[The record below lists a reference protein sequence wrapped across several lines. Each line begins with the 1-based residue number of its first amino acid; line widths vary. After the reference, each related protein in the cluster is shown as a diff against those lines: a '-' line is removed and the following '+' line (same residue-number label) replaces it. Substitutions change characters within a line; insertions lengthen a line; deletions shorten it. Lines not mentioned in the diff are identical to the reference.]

1 MQASFTSG
9 YGGSWPVDFEPSHPK
24 KGDFA
29 ERSVGTSFEHSGVKI
44 ISLPLCTET
53 LLGILR
59 LRNPIG
65 IVRRIGMI
73 YRRGNLYLAVG
84 ARLPWLFLVRAIN
97 ECIVTAKKSC
107 KAWLGEAI
115 ARLRLLERLNRS
127 GILHHF
133 LVALSLTSMVFLAKQ
148 AGMMTF
154 LDALTINLS
163 QRLLAERNDK
173 DASKEASGGILSEP
187 CKDSSDPRCNAAL
200 LVITADDYL
209 HSFNNTS
216 PLDRDELAV
225 GLGRLF
231 ESKPAVVLIDLDLAP
246 STSQYQKDDRLDGI
260 LKEAIELHGIK
271 LVIITPILNNVDSR
285 ADEWLRQQCQQGV
298 GLAFPSVRTTFGIVL
313 DYSELYPSLGV
324 VARSF
329 IPRRANSGRSG
340 KPFNV
345 CAEINLRDQ
354 LLEQQNPTWLGGKEK
369 YGDLFKHAYRESS
382 AYIDWRKT
390 QDVNRTNWKT
400 LLHDNMERLEN
411 SFQNRVVFVGSE
423 YGSHDRFQS
432 PVGIK
437 RGVET
442 HMAIAY
448 SDLSE
453 EHIFPY
459 SAEIVVGTIVGTI
472 GAWSWKWHRKLRKD
486 HLTGTAHG
494 RINLWGHAWRFAGR
508 GVLVILPA
516 VIVLFT
522 IVLFMHLSVGELAKG
537 NWINPAPLMVGMLL
551 DILMLRDDAH
561 EEVQRRASES
571 GKWIGWVV
579 HHPAWLIHGPLIIGA
594 LWILIGE
601 SRH

>member
-1 MQASFTSG
+1 MN
-9 YGGSWPVDFEPSHPK
+9 V
-24 KGDFA
+24 
-29 ERSVGTSFEHSGVKI
+29 
-44 ISLPLCTET
+44 
-53 LLGILR
+53 
-59 LRNPIG
+59 
-65 IVRRIGMI
+65 
-73 YRRGNLYLAVG
+73 
-84 ARLPWLFLVRAIN
+84 
-97 ECIVTAKKSC
+97 IVTTMKRF
-107 KAWLGEAI
+107 KAWLGETI
-115 ARLRLLERLNRS
+115 ARVWEKLNRS

-133 LVALSLTSMVFLAKQ
+133 FVALSLTSMVFLAKQ
-148 AGMMTF
+148 VGMMTF

-173 DASKEASGGILSEP
+173 GASKEASGGILSEP
-187 CKDSSDPRCNAAL
+187 CKDPSEDPRPRCNAAL
-200 LVITADDYL
+200 LFITADDYRDRD
-209 HSFNNTS
+209 SFNNTS
-216 PLDRDELAV
+216 PLDRNELAV

-231 ESKPAVVLIDLDLAP
+231 KSKPAAVLIDLDLAP

-260 LKEAIELHGIK
+260 LKDAIELHGIK

-329 IPRRANSGRSG
+329 IPGLANSGRSG

-345 CAEINLRDQ
+345 CAEINLREQ
-354 LLEQQNPTWLGGKEK
+354 LLEQQNPTWLGGKEM

-390 QDVNRTNWKT
+390 QDVNRTNWET
-400 LLHDNMERLEN
+400 LLHDNKERLEN
-411 SFQNRVVFVGSE
+411 SFSNRVVFVGSE

-453 EHIFPY
+453 KHIGPY
-459 SAEIVVGTIVGTI
+459 FEEIVVGTIFGTL
-472 GAWSWKWHRKLRKD
+472 GAFFWKGHRELRKG

-494 RINLWGHAWRFAGR
+494 RINVWGHAWRFAGR

-516 VIVLFT
+516 VIGLFI
-522 IVLFMHLSVGELAKG
+522 IVLFVHLSVGELAKG
-537 NWINPAPLMVGMLL
+537 NWINPAPLMVGILL

-579 HHPAWLIHGPLIIGA
+579 RHPAWLIHGPLIIGA
-594 LWILIGE
+594 LWIVIFLE
-601 SRH
+601 